1 MNRDS
6 PLYNSHRKNVS
17 GTSIDYISCLILL
30 PRRKPCM
37 CTTFEIISRY
47 AVAEIRLTERG
58 EVDPMHGFPSFYFIL
73 ALRTEISL
81 APGTRL

>member
-1 MNRDS
+1 
-6 PLYNSHRKNVS
+6 
-17 GTSIDYISCLILL
+17 
-30 PRRKPCM
+30 M

-47 AVAEIRLTERG
+47 AVAEIRLTESG